1 MKSDNVTVTQ
11 GRMKQ
16 AFSNSIGQIVKN
28 ETTKIV
34 KEAID
39 DSKISAGVVT
49 KFYPH
54 LDKAEV
60 QISNSN
66 KKVLCKILHRFGG
79 ELIDFYTPNGD
90 LIFDEEMKEKCII
103 PRGDLNCLVVDINS
117 FDDEYLLLGYYNID
131 ELIGINP
138 ASQGNLKICTEGGT
152 NEFFIKFGYDGLEL
166 RLPDSI
172 STIIGEMDEDM
183 VETDYASS
191 SHTHGTWNSITITN
205 GILYY
210 NSAIRMC
217 ALRYS
222 RTFSSASANTMYEW
236 WQLIPSTY
244 RPKYMVSGSGNRNG
258 ATITIDSDGYV
269 YGRFAIAFTS
279 STSFYY
285 HVMWHY

>member
-1 MKSDNVTVTQ
+1 MNSDNVTVTQ

-16 AFSNSIGQIVKN
+16 AFSNSVGKIVKN
-28 ETTKIV
+28 ETAKIV
-34 KEAID
+34 KEAIEN
-39 DSKISAGVVT
+39 SKISVGVVT
-49 KFYPH
+49 KFYPY

-60 QISNSN
+60 QILNSD

-90 LIFDEEMKEKCII
+90 FVYDNEMKEKCII

-191 SHTHGTWNSITITN
+191 DNVYSKEEIDEIVNNINPGGIDIKGFDVGFTYEFGLGGVDDSISIHTFLEKINN
-205 GILYY
+205 G
-210 NSAIRMC
+210 
-217 ALRYS
+217 
-222 RTFSSASANTMYEW
+222 E
-236 WQLIPSTY
+236 
-244 RPKYMVSGSGNRNG
+244 
-258 ATITIDSDGYV
+258 
-269 YGRFAIAFTS
+269 
-279 STSFYY
+279 
-285 HVMWHY
+285 

>member
-28 ETTKIV
+28 ETTRIV
-34 KEAID
+34 QEAID

-103 PRGDLNCLVVDINS
+103 PRGDLNCLIVDINS
-117 FDDEYLLLGYYNID
+117 FDDEYLLLGYYNNE

-152 NEFFIKFGYDGLEL
+152 NEFFIKFGYDGLDI
-166 RLPDSI
+166 RLPTSM
-172 STIIGEMDEDM
+172 TINTGEMDEDM
-183 VETDYASS
+183 IEEEYVNPADVYTKKEIDQMLEELKEELA
-191 SHTHGTWNSITITN
+191 
-205 GILYY
+205 
-210 NSAIRMC
+210 
-217 ALRYS
+217 
-222 RTFSSASANTMYEW
+222 
-236 WQLIPSTY
+236 Q
-244 RPKYMVSGSGNRNG
+244 GS
-258 ATITIDSDGYV
+258 
-269 YGRFAIAFTS
+269 
-279 STSFYY
+279 
-285 HVMWHY
+285 